1 MGLMMKIY
9 IWVVIKRHL
18 KRQIIRTLKRPL
30 IRLIKGTILIKKILN
45 ILYMKLIL
53 NLIKILINMFK
64 VLELIISLFKH

>member
-1 MGLMMKIY
+1 M
-9 IWVVIKRHL
+9 
-18 KRQIIRTLKRPL
+18 P
-30 IRLIKGTILIKKILN
+30 IKGTILIKKILN